1 MIKINNINCIT
12 TLNSGS
18 SGNCY
23 LLECNNEVLIIE
35 LGVSWKEVL
44 KGLNYDLSK
53 VVGCLVSHEHLDH
66 SKYIPTLLKCGIS
79 VYSCKSVQTMHP
91 QVKVLKKGSK
101 YKIGGFSVQPIP
113 TPHSVECYAFL
124 IEHNDIGKCLFITDT
139 SAFHYR
145 IKNCNHIFIE
155 ANWSE
160 DILIDKLCNDDATR
174 SRHEQH
180 LEIGQTIDVLKQ
192 NYSSDLQTIML
203 LHLSNGNSN
212 AQQFKERVQQELGF
226 LPVYVAEE
234 GLTLELQKEEF

>member
-1 MIKINNINCIT
+1 M
-12 TLNSGS
+12 
-18 SGNCY
+18 Y
-23 LLECNNEVLIIE
+23 RECLYRTPIE
-35 LGVSWKEVL
+35 R
-44 KGLNYDLSK
+44 
-53 VVGCLVSHEHLDH
+53 DH
-66 SKYIPTLLKCGIS
+66 SISIPNAIKNVLG
-79 VYSCKSVQTMHP
+79 VYSCQEVQTIHP
-91 QVKVLKKGSK
+91 QVKVLKKGLK
-101 YKIGGFSVQPIP
+101 TKIGGFLVQPIP

-139 SAFHYR
+139 SAFNYR

-160 DILIDKLCNDDATR
+160 DVLIDKLCNDDATR

-180 LEIGQTIDVLKQ
+180 LELNQTIEVLKQ

-234 GLTLELQKEEF
+234 GLILELQKEEF